1 METISAVSNSPDHKT
16 DCTLPADL
24 STRALE
30 MRIKEPEL
38 QAYVQRYPFASGPDE
53 SLNRRGRAAALA
65 GLALRPPTPTVLPTQ
80 LTLAASALPPEQ
92 ESIARRLMTQI
103 GISAA
108 MQDTHV
114 DDFGWEANLVP
125 RTAKSVLVMGCGDG
139 IELIFLRAVLPHA
152 RLTAVDYYN
161 SLLPG
166 LAEAVGVELHQG
178 DLSVL
183 LPSLPSAFDLVYSNH
198 TMEHLFDPE
207 KTLRTLA
214 ALLVPGGCL
223 VSVFPMHGS
232 PGSPWADFAR
242 RVAAES
248 QTAKR
253 PVHPIDFVSLDLGH
267 PWKSNA
273 GDVVRTFE
281 STGFRNVELFQ
292 RQGHLSRALQRA
304 SGVYESERRRQMLLN
319 RWLLAPTRWMIRH
332 LFPARHTPNFV
343 VRLWFALERRVP
355 FGTNTVMN
363 RYTDEVLVRTYVS

>member
-1 METISAVSNSPDHKT
+1 METNP
-16 DCTLPADL
+16 LPADL
-24 STRALE
+24 HTRALE
-30 MRIKEPEL
+30 IRVTEPEL
-38 QAYVQRYPFASGPDE
+38 QAYLQRYPFASGPDE
-53 SLNRRGRAAALA
+53 NLNSRGRAAALA
-65 GLALRPPTPTVLPTQ
+65 GMALRPATQAVSPTQ
-80 LTLAASALPPEQ
+80 LTLEASALLHEL
-92 ESIARRLMTQI
+92 EAVARQLMTQI

-108 MQDTHV
+108 MQEIHV

-125 RTAKSVLVMGCGDG
+125 RTTKSVLVMGCGDG
-139 IELIFLRAVLPHA
+139 IELIFLRAVLPNA

-166 LAEAVGVELHQG
+166 LKEAVDVELYQG

-183 LPSLPSAFDLVYSNH
+183 LPSLPREFDLVYSNH

-214 ALLVPGGCL
+214 SLLISGGCL

-232 PGSPWADFAR
+232 SGSPWTNFAR
-242 RVAAES
+242 RIADEHRS
-248 QTAKR
+248 
-253 PVHPIDFVSLDLGH
+253 VHPVDFVSLDLGH
-267 PWKSNA
+267 PWKTNA

-281 STGFRNVELFQ
+281 ATGFHDAELFQ
-292 RQGHLSRALQRA
+292 RQGHFSRALKRTAAEYERERA
-304 SGVYESERRRQMLLN
+304 RQMLLN
-319 RWLLAPTRWMIRH
+319 HWLLAPTRWTIRH
-332 LFPARHTPNFV
+332 LFPARHTPDFV

>member
-1 METISAVSNSPDHKT
+1 MSNSPDYVIER
-16 DCTLPADL
+16 TLPADL
-24 STRALE
+24 PTRAVE
-30 MRIKEPEL
+30 IRVTEPEL
-38 QAYVQRYPFASGPDE
+38 QAYLQRYPFASGPDE

-65 GLALRPPTPTVLPTQ
+65 AIALRPATATISPTQ
-80 LTLAASALPPEQ
+80 LTLAASALGAEQ
-92 ESIARRLMTQI
+92 ESIARRLMMQI
-103 GISAA
+103 GVSAA

-207 KTLRTLA
+207 TTLRTLA

-232 PGSPWADFAR
+232 PGSPWTGFAR
-242 RVAAES
+242 RVASE
-248 QTAKR
+248 QR
-253 PVHPIDFVSLDLGH
+253 PVHPIDFVSIDLGH
-267 PWKSNA
+267 PWKTNS

-281 STGFRNVELFQ
+281 STGFRSAELFQ
-292 RQGHLSRALQRA
+292 RQGHLSRALKREA
-304 SGVYESERRRQMLLN
+304 GVYERERSRQMLLN

-343 VRLWFALERRVP
+343 IRLWFALERRMP